1 MKFMASYIN
10 KQMMLHFEEI
20 VDEAYIEIYNHP
32 QADKALYS
40 LEVNHT
46 EFIKF
51 PFAVEN
57 GHYQIRLK
65 CDHKVETKQIIIK

>member
-1 MKFMASYIN
+1 MKFIASYIN

-32 QADKALYS
+32 QAEGAVYS
-40 LEVNHT
+40 LDVKNS

-51 PFAVEN
+51 PFAVEE

-65 CDHKVETKQIIIK
+65 CGKEIETKQIIIK